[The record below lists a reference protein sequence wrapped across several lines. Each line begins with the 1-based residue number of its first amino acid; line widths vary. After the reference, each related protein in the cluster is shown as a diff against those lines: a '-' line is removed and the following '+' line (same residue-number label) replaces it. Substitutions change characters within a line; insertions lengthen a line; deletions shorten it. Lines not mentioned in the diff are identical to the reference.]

1 MQKKYKILIIIIGL
15 LYFFYIWPKL
25 NSSSFQNELSAVLND
40 SLKEESEQTDIS
52 SNNECE
58 SKDTTNENSDIIVDL
73 RGAVANPGIYHLP
86 PDSRV
91 YELIDQAG
99 GFNDANTSCIN
110 QAKKLVDESYIYIPY
125 NSEEC
130 GDNINLE
137 NQSSDSNLINI
148 NTASVEELSTLPGIG
163 TTKAQDIIDYRTE
176 NGNFTSIDELTNVS
190 GIGEST
196 LSSIADLISI

>member
-25 NSSSFQNELSAVLND
+25 SSSSSQNELSAILND

-110 QAKKLVDESYIYIPY
+110 QAEKLVDESYIY
-125 NSEEC
+125 
-130 GDNINLE
+130 
-137 NQSSDSNLINI
+137 
-148 NTASVEELSTLPGIG
+148 TL
-163 TTKAQDIIDYRTE
+163 
-176 NGNFTSIDELTNVS
+176 
-190 GIGEST
+190 
-196 LSSIADLISI
+196 